1 MCDGLLEIM
10 VGVPIDAAAHT
21 PKAME
26 AVCVRDVLAFCKCLL
41 EIKPVLLHEPI
52 GDPKIARWL
61 VALAHT
67 RAWIMKVIF
76 P

>member
-10 VGVPIDAAAHT
+10 VGVPIDAASHT

-26 AVCVRDVLAFCKCLL
+26 AVRVRDALAFCKRLL
-41 EIKPVLLHEPI
+41 NIKPVLLHEPI

-61 VALAHT
+61 VALAYS
-67 RAWIMKVIF
+67 RAWEMEVIF
-76 P
+76 L